1 MQVIGKLMA
10 APVLQQRNFTG
21 RDGAAGVVRKEEKT
35 YIKIKRTPEGGD
47 KV

>member
-21 RDGAAGVVRKEEKT
+21 RGGVVRKVEKT